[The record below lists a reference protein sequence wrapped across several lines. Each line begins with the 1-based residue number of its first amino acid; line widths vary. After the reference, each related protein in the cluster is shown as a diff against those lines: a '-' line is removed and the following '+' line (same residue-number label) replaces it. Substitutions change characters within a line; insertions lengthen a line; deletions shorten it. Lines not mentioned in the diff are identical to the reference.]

1 MRGRITINNNATL
14 LSIVTL
20 EGKSLP
26 YKKKG
31 QFYVLDTKMRWV
43 VIVGV
48 QVGEAIVYRRIMME

>member
-26 YKKKG
+26 YTKKG